1 MKAMP
6 SRGRQSLIQFGPA
19 CIVLAVLL
27 VVAGCRE
34 SARHPAPSGTVQANE
49 AYEYYFGEPPEG
61 GEGTCFARVGFFPLT
76 ADPDRVR
83 PVPLFIFRPE
93 GQLAHLLEGLAAVA
107 RELPPHSG
115 LRNPFPP
122 GSSARVTAQTGESVT
137 VDLAGPGVATGSPDF
152 QGLAASVA
160 ETALQF
166 EDIERVVITVAGEPL
181 PEMPP
186 EGFGRNPER
195 IAPAGPPLPLMVVGD
210 WERGGEDPVEIR
222 LGFDRPV
229 DVHDIRLFDAEGREI
244 AGEYFRTGFDM
255 IVALHPTAPQDL
267 RPGMTVRAAWRVSD
281 RRGRESRGEQDFV
294 LARHDLSEDR

>member
-1 MKAMP
+1 MP
-6 SRGRQSLIQFGPA
+6 SRGRQYLIRLGA
-19 CIVLAVLL
+19 ASIALAVLL

-34 SARHPAPSGTVQANE
+34 SARQPAPSGTVQANE
-49 AYEYYFGEPPEG
+49 AYERYFGEPPAG

-76 ADPDRVR
+76 ADPGRVR

-93 GQLAHLLEGLAAVA
+93 GQLAHLLEALETVA

-122 GSSARVTAQTGESVT
+122 GISARVTAQTGESVT
-137 VDLAGPGVATGSPDF
+137 VDLAGPGVAPDSPDF
-152 QGLAASVA
+152 QGLAASLV

-166 EDIERVVITVAGEPL
+166 EDIERVVITVAGEPA

-195 IAPAGPPLPLMVVGD
+195 IAPVGPPLPLMVVGD
-210 WERGGEDPVEIR
+210 WESGGKDPVEIR
-222 LGFDRPV
+222 ISFDRPV
-229 DVHDIRLFDAEGREI
+229 DVHDIRLFDADGREI

-255 IVALHPTAPQDL
+255 IVALHPAAPQAL

-281 RRGRESRGEQDFV
+281 RLGREGRGERDFV
-294 LARHDLSEDR
+294 LEGHDLPEGR